1 MTCATCNRL
10 HAITLVV
17 VDVVFGKE
25 FERRVCSPCRR
36 AELKEMRRCEE

>member
-25 FERRVCSPCRR
+25 FERRTCVRCWIAEMKERR
-36 AELKEMRRCEE
+36 E